1 MDSEKTKLPME
12 ETLTKEALADP
23 KTLAEFIVSVL
34 DSKKARDIRLL
45 HVEDRTIIADY
56 FVIATGSSRTQIRS
70 FADEIEFKLSGYG
83 IAPHHIEGADTGVW
97 VLEDFGTVII
107 HIFTPEG
114 REFYNLEK
122 LYQDTTEHDISALIT
137 ED

>member
-1 MDSEKTKLPME
+1 MDSETKLPIEENLTADMLRDP
-12 ETLTKEALADP
+12 ETLAK
-23 KTLAEFIVSVL
+23 FIVSVL

-70 FADEIEFKLSGYG
+70 FADEVEFKLSGYG
-83 IAPHHIEGADTGVW
+83 VAPHHVEGADTGVW
-97 VLEDFGTVII
+97 LLEDFGSVVV
-107 HIFTPEG
+107 HIFSGEG
-114 REFYNLEK
+114 RKFYNLDK
-122 LYQDTTEHDISALIT
+122 LYEDTTEHDISALIT